1 MISKSTVK
9 KYLKTRVTK
18 NDSNDQSKR
27 NILTYSVL
35 LFSHQ
40 MFTKLRKLTCFLFFL
55 LQINKLFLN

>member
-18 NDSNDQSKR
+18 NDSNDQAKR

-40 MFTKLRKLTCFLFFL
+40 MLR
-55 LQINKLFLN
+55 N